1 MSFLS
6 SVAVL
11 ILCSLL
17 LGSVFRR
24 LHLPPLIG
32 MLLCGILTGPYVLN
46 LLAPDLLAISSDL
59 RQFALIV
66 ILTRAGLSLD
76 LSDLRRVGRPAILL
90 CFLPACFEIAGDV
103 LFARLFLGLSAA
115 EGALMG
121 AVIAAVSPAVVVP
134 RMLRLQAEGYGTDK
148 GIPQMITA
156 GASCD
161 DVFVIVLFT
170 ALLAMNRTGEFDFS
184 ILWRVPASILTGIA
198 VGALLGVLFSLLFRK
213 IAVRDTVKLL
223 LFLSVSFLLIGLE
236 TLISETVPFSG
247 LLAVISLGVAFRFRD
262 KARAEHLSA
271 RFGKLWVFAEML
283 LFVLVGAQVD
293 LSHAVSFGA
302 RLLPI
307 VFLSLLF
314 RMVGVFVCV
323 LGTPLRFR
331 ERLFCAIAY
340 LPKATVQAA
349 IGGIAL
355 SSGLACGNLI
365 LTCAVLAILLTAP
378 LGTLLIDVG
387 YKRLLGQAGA
397 QG

>member
-90 CFLPACFEIAGDV
+90 CFLPACFEIAGYV